1 MKHAFLDQYSY
12 RDSLVHRLD
21 PRVKLVATLAF
32 ILAVTATPPTAWPA
46 FSVLLIMVLGL
57 IWAAHLSLMVGLRR
71 SLIVIPFTVVVAL
84 SIPFTTAGEP
94 LFRAHLF
101 SWPLTITDQGLL
113 LFWAIVLRAWLSVLA
128 AGLLTATT
136 HFVELLRAMKSL
148 GVPKAMVSVIS
159 FMYRYIF
166 VLVDEAMR
174 LAVARDSRSADPDG
188 QGGGTL
194 LWRAQVLGGM
204 IGTLFLRSYERSERI
219 YAAMLSRGFAGEIR
233 TLEDTSLRQKDVLTL
248 AAFLTLLVAVEVVTH
263 IYRLGIGDWGLG
275 I

>member
-12 RDSLVHRLD
+12 QDSLVHRLD

-32 ILAVTATPPTAWPA
+32 ILAVTVTPPPAWPA
-46 FSVLLIMVLGL
+46 FSVLLMLVLGL
-57 IWAAHLSLMVGLRR
+57 IGAAHLSLGVGLRR
-71 SLIVIPFTVVVAL
+71 SMIAIPFTLVVAL
-84 SIPFTTAGEP
+84 SIPFTTAGQP
-94 LFRAHLF
+94 LFRLHLF

-113 LFWAIVLRAWLSVLA
+113 MFWAVMFRAWLSVLA

-148 GVPKAMVSVIS
+148 GLPKVMVSVIS

-174 LAVARDSRSADPDG
+174 LSMARDSRSADPDG
-188 QGGGTL
+188 RGGGTL

-219 YAAMLSRGFAGEIR
+219 YAAMLSRGFRGEIH
-233 TLEDTSLRQKDVLTL
+233 TLKDTSLQQKDATML
-248 AAFLTLLVAVEVVTH
+248 AAFLSLLVAVEVLAH
-263 IYRLGIGDWGLG
+263 IYW
-275 I
+275 

>member
-21 PRVKLVATLAF
+21 PRVKLIATLAF
-32 ILAVTATPPTAWPA
+32 ILAATATPPLAWPA
-46 FSVLLIMVLGL
+46 FSVLLMLVLGL
-57 IWAAHLSLMVGLRR
+57 IWAARLSLVVGLRR
-71 SLIVIPFTVVVAL
+71 SMIFIPFTLVVAL

-94 LFRAHLF
+94 VFRLHLF
-101 SWPLTITDQGLL
+101 SQPFTITDQGLL
-113 LFWAIVLRAWLSVLA
+113 MFWAVVLRAWLSVLA
-128 AGLLTATT
+128 AGLLTSTT

-174 LAVARDSRSADPDG
+174 LSVARDSRSADPDG
-188 QGGGTL
+188 RGGGTL

-219 YAAMLSRGFAGEIR
+219 YAAMLSRGFRGEIH
-233 TLEDTSLRQKDVLTL
+233 TLEDASLQQKDVLTL
-248 AAFLTLLVAVEVVTH
+248 AAFLTLLLAVEATAHV
-263 IYRLGIGDWGLG
+263 YW
-275 I
+275 

>member
-32 ILAVTATPPTAWPA
+32 VLAVTATPSLAWPA
-46 FSVLLIMVLGL
+46 FSVLLMLVLGL
-57 IWAAHLSLMVGLRR
+57 IWAAHLSLIVGLRR
-71 SLIVIPFTVVVAL
+71 SLIFIPFTLVVAL

-94 LFRAHLF
+94 LFRVHFF

-113 LFWAIVLRAWLSVLA
+113 MFWAVVLRAWLSVLT
-128 AGLLTATT
+128 AGLLTSST
-136 HFVELLRAMKSL
+136 HFVELLWAMKSL
-148 GVPKAMVSVIS
+148 GLPKVMVSVIS

-174 LAVARDSRSADPDG
+174 LSMARDSRSADPDG
-188 QGGGTL
+188 RGGGTL

-219 YAAMLSRGFAGEIR
+219 YAAMLSRGFTGEIR
-233 TLEDTSLRQKDVLTL
+233 TLKDTSLQQKDVITL
-248 AAFLTLLVAVEVVTH
+248 AAFLALLVAIEMMAH
-263 IYRLGIGDWGLG
+263 IYW
-275 I
+275 

>member
-32 ILAVTATPPTAWPA
+32 ILAVTATPPPAWPA
-46 FSVLLIMVLGL
+46 FSVLLILVLGL
-57 IWAAHLSLMVGLRR
+57 IWAAHLSLGVGLRR
-71 SLIVIPFTVVVAL
+71 SMIAIPFSLVVAL
-84 SIPFTTAGEP
+84 SIPFTTAGKP
-94 LFRAHLF
+94 LFRLHLF

-113 LFWAIVLRAWLSVLA
+113 VFWAVVLRAWLSVLA
-128 AGLLTATT
+128 AGLLTSTT
-136 HFVELLRAMKSL
+136 HFIELLRAMKSL
-148 GVPKAMVSVIS
+148 GLPKVMVSVIS

-174 LAVARDSRSADPDG
+174 LSMARDSRSADPDG
-188 QGGGTL
+188 RGGGTP

-219 YAAMLSRGFAGEIR
+219 YAAMLSRGFTGEIH
-233 TLEDTSLRQKDVLTL
+233 TLKDTSLHQKDVITL
-248 AAFLTLLVAVEVVTH
+248 AAFLTWLVAVEVMAH
-263 IYRLGIGDWGLG
+263 AYW
-275 I
+275 